1 MKNAEQ
7 QTIRYDTIRYYNQN
21 RTEMFFFNYDE
32 YDNFHHMNHKLT
44 PSSFFF
50 FFFFFDD
57 A

>member
-7 QTIRYDTIRYYNQN
+7 QTIRYDTIRYDTITKQKC
-21 RTEMFFFNYDE
+21 FFFNYDE

>member
-7 QTIRYDTIRYYNQN
+7 QTIRYDTIRYDTI
-21 RTEMFFFNYDE
+21 TEQKCFFFNYDE